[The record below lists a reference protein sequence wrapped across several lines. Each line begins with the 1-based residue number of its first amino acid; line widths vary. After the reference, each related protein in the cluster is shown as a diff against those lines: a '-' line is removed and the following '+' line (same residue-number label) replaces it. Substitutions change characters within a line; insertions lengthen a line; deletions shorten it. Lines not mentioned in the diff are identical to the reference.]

1 MIWFMWQ
8 WAKRQGKQETWM
20 EQVWNG
26 VVERVFYC
34 LNYSGWLVLQK
45 HTTGTSELGM
55 KSLSPSCAVLVNQSR
70 FGEFQCK
77 VGKGAWMHRKVLD
90 PLLKMLRSTLICWRL
105 KLPVMTVLVAEVSAQ
120 TGSRSVRTCWLCAS
134 RDFPKCLAAAPLGIL
149 KVFPPVLCELA
160 QHSQLC
166 GVVRASR
173 QHIQTELTHQQA
185 AKIASCPYGGG
196 ITFLNSLFWLVGVL
210 VQELRWDLFR
220 QLLNRYLRGELLLDC
235 FPHRFFLRVN
245 PCTFEHEYI
254 SDLLQQGSVQRLYLM
269 RTELNAS
276 FHDVI
281 IAW

>member
-1 MIWFMWQ
+1 MTLADWCCRNTLQ
-8 WAKRQGKQETWM
+8 ALLSLE
-20 EQVWNG
+20 WN
-26 VVERVFYC
+26 
-34 LNYSGWLVLQK
+34 LSPLLVLFWLTRADSGVSVHGGQ
-45 HTTGTSELGM
+45 
-55 KSLSPSCAVLVNQSR
+55 KSLDAQKSSRSAAENVEININLLEAQITCNDRTGSWSVSPDRFQKRENVLALCLKRFPKVFGCCSTRDPEGFPSCPLWAGPAQPAV
-70 FGEFQCK
+70 
-77 VGKGAWMHRKVLD
+77 
-90 PLLKMLRSTLICWRL
+90 
-105 KLPVMTVLVAEVSAQ
+105 
-120 TGSRSVRTCWLCAS
+120 
-134 RDFPKCLAAAPLGIL
+134 
-149 KVFPPVLCELA
+149 
-160 QHSQLC
+160 C